1 MKIMKKKTMKRAHEA
16 TGSNGVGAAP
26 AAGGDRQARA
36 RRPNLPR
43 SEPERSF
50 AGVFSPGE
58 PKSAPSATAPTGGP
72 RPAKGRP
79 PGVSEGVTA
88 GYQVI
93 EDYIRQGQDFARKFW
108 SGTAADATSS
118 RNNVAERM
126 IRSASDLA
134 SLFSEFL
141 QTVTLP
147 PNRPSPGNAPIPD
160 FGLPGSAKGPSPQ
173 ATPAPNRR
181 PNGAGDPQAQGDPPP
196 AIWIDLRSRRRVEVS
211 VELRPGEW
219 RRALV
224 AHDLRAADS
233 SLARVPGPRIDTQLK
248 ERRVIVRLRVPDRHP
263 PGVYSGLIIDG
274 KTNLPCGTLAL
285 RIWRSDRAS

>member
-1 MKIMKKKTMKRAHEA
+1 MKRPHKAGGTKGAGRAKA
-16 TGSNGVGAAP
+16 TN
-26 AAGGDRQARA
+26 GDRQARA
-36 RRPNLPR
+36 RRPDLPR
-43 SEPERSF
+43 TEPERSF

-58 PKSAPSATAPTGGP
+58 PKNGPAPGAPVGTP
-72 RPAKGRP
+72 RSAKGRP
-79 PGVSEGVTA
+79 PGVSDGVSA

-93 EDYIRQGQDFARKFW
+93 EDYIRQGQEFARKFW
-108 SGTAADATSS
+108 SATPTGATSA

-147 PNRPSPGNAPIPD
+147 PNRPSPGSAPIPD
-160 FGLPGSAKGPSPQ
+160 FGLPGSAQGQ
-173 ATPAPNRR
+173 APEAPRAPNGR
-181 PNGAGDPQAQGDPPP
+181 PKAAGDPHADAEP
-196 AIWIDLRSRRRVEVS
+196 APTIWIDVRSRRRVEVS
-211 VELRPGEW
+211 VDLRPGEW

-224 AHDLRAADS
+224 AHDLRAADPS
-233 SLARVPGPRIDTQLK
+233 VPRIAGPRIETPAK
-248 ERRVIVRLRVPDRHP
+248 ERRVVVRLLVPDRQP

>member
-1 MKIMKKKTMKRAHEA
+1 M
-16 TGSNGVGAAP
+16 
-26 AAGGDRQARA
+26 
-36 RRPNLPR
+36 
-43 SEPERSF
+43 
-50 AGVFSPGE
+50 FSPGE
-58 PKSAPSATAPTGGP
+58 PKGGPASGATAGAKNGSPSGATGGTA
-72 RPAKGRP
+72 RPGKGRP
-79 PGVSEGVTA
+79 PGVSDGVAA

-108 SGTAADATSS
+108 SATPASATTA

-147 PNRPSPGNAPIPD
+147 ANRPSPGSAPIPD
-160 FGLPGSAKGPSPQ
+160 FGLPGSGPG
-173 ATPAPNRR
+173 PAPPR
-181 PNGAGDPQAQGDPPP
+181 PPASNGRSKTAGDPPAHAEPAPP
-196 AIWIDLRSRRRVEVS
+196 IWIDVRSRQRVEVS
-211 VELRPGEW
+211 VDLRPGEW
-219 RRALV
+219 RRTLV
-224 AHDLRAADS
+224 AHDLRAADPS
-233 SLARVPGPRIDTQLK
+233 IPRLAGPRIETLAK
-248 ERRVIVRLRVPDRHP
+248 ERRVVVRRQVPDRQP